1 MARRTK
7 NVDTT
12 AKVFGLILAI
22 PVLPIVALGYGVWFV
37 YRYFRNKKLSAG
49 HKSGEPYL
57 TEYDLR
63 KKFGSEYDRH
73 AALLAYTATSP
84 LFSGDDV
91 AWIAPYIELADIF
104 DGRKSADEVAR
115 MIRFEGTPLP
125 THLKKTCGYRANFR
139 IGERFFNILSEA
151 GKANPV
157 YASEHIVNWSM
168 NDKFNQVQ
176 RKVIEHR
183 KRPARFSAIDDGD
196 TCDHGVRLHGQ
207 IFEHSDLPDL
217 PLPGCNADR
226 CRCHLQ
232 THFQA

>member
-1 MARRTK
+1 MAKRYK
-7 NVDTT
+7 NADAT
-12 AKVFGLILAI
+12 AKILGLIILI
-22 PVLPIVALGYGVWFV
+22 PILPVAALGYGVWLV
-37 YRYFRNKKLSAG
+37 YRYFKKKKSAA
-49 HKSGEPYL
+49 HQKTAEPYL

-63 KKFGSEYDRH
+63 KKFGAEYDRH
-73 AALLAYTATSP
+73 AALLAYIAASP
-84 LFSGDDV
+84 LFSGNDV
-91 AWIAPYIELADIF
+91 AWIAPYVEQADIF
-104 DGRKSADEVAR
+104 DGRRSGNEVAR

-125 THLKKTCGYRANFR
+125 ASLKKECGYRANFR

-157 YASEHIVNWSM
+157 YASEHIVNWSL
-168 NDKFNQVQ
+168 NDKFNHVQ

-207 IFEHSDLPDL
+207 IFEHNDLPDL
-217 PLPGCNADR
+217 PLPGCDAEQ

-232 THFQA
+232 IHFQV